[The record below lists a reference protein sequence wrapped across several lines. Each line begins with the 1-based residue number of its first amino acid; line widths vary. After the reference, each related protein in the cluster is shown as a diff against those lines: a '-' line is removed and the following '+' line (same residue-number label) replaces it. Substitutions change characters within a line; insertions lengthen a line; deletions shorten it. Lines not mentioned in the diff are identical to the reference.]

1 MARKEGNKPYI
12 EVQKGPVSVED
23 QYSLNFRREPQ
34 STMRDMENLKLR
46 QDKSTL
52 TLHTPKR
59 WNS

>member
-1 MARKEGNKPYI
+1 MARKESNRPYSV

-23 QYSLNFRREPQ
+23 QYSLNFRREPE
-34 STMRDMENLKLR
+34 STRRDIENLRLR

-59 WNS
+59 

>member
-1 MARKEGNKPYI
+1 MARKESSRPYSV

-23 QYSLNFRREPQ
+23 QYSLAFRREPD
-34 STMRDMENLKLR
+34 STKRDMENMRLR

-59 WNS
+59 